1 MSVTYI
7 HLANLLT
14 TGNKISQI
22 WALKILKAGRA
33 TTLETFWK
41 ERALIKILDANPDIQ
56 IFLDSGAHSLLNA
69 QSGLIESGAGVETEK
84 RGCEGDIV
92 FTEEQFDTLSDNLK
106 LHYSNK
112 VGGAA
117 QLFTDASFNA
127 NADVRKYLDAYIAF
141 IHKYKKQ
148 LSAYVNLDIV
158 YHAEE
163 SWDNQKIME
172 SNGLRPIPVFHYG
185 EDFKWLYKYVD
196 EYDYIGI
203 GGVAGGITIQQFVNS
218 LGQKAFDYINKH
230 KPGLKI
236 HGFAV
241 TSFDLMH
248 RFPWYS
254 VDSTTWLK
262 FAAFGQVLIPR
273 LHPETYEFDYS
284 RPPQPVAA
292 SDQTR
297 TGTKH
302 RHYTLEY
309 SPEEVEQI
317 NRFITESEVTLPEV
331 ETTLLGRFKVN
342 QHYYEQLLKSPKIHE
357 QKTTRTNCRL
367 F

>member
-1 MSVTYI
+1 MSVTHI
-7 HLANLLT
+7 HRANFLT
-14 TGNKISQI
+14 TGNKISQV
-22 WALKILKAGRA
+22 WALEQLKAGRA

-41 ERALIKILDANPDIQ
+41 GRALEKILDANPDIQ

-69 QSGLIESGAGVETEK
+69 QSGLIEGGADIATEK
-84 RGCEGDIV
+84 RDCEGEIV
-92 FTEEQFDTLSDNLK
+92 FTEEQFETLSDNLK
-106 LHYSNK
+106 IQYSGK
-112 VGGAA
+112 IGGAA

-127 NADVRKYLDAYIAF
+127 NDDVKKYLNSYIAF

-148 LSAYVNLDIV
+148 ISAYVNLDIV

-218 LGQKAFDYINKH
+218 LGQRSFDYINAH

-262 FAAFGQVLIPR
+262 FAAYGQVLVPR
-273 LHPETYEFDYS
+273 LHPRTGEFDYTRAP
-284 RPPQPVAA
+284 RPIPV
-292 SDQTR
+292 SEQTR
-297 TGTKH
+297 FGTKQ
-302 RHYTLEY
+302 RHYTLDLP
-309 SPEEVEQI
+309 PEAVDAI
-317 NRFITESEVTLPEV
+317 NRYILESETTIPEV

-342 QHYYEQLLKSPKIHE
+342 QHYYEELLKFPKIHE
-357 QKTTRTNCRL
+357 QKITRTNRRL